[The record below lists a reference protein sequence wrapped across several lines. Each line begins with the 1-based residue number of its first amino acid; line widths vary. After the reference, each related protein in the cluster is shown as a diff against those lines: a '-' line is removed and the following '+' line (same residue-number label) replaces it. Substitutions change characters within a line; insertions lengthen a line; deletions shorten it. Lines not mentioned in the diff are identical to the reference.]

1 MRSLLLIWGSLA
13 LLGCQPCPQSTQS
26 TQSAQ
31 SAKSEQRAQSAH
43 IEKPNTL
50 TDAEERLQT
59 QAQERPSIPT
69 PELAAGN
76 SPSLYINQIQFV
88 GSHNSY
94 KQAMPDSFVKQLL
107 QLNPKILKSLEYE
120 HGPVAEQLDHGL
132 RKLELDVF
140 YVADENQFLVG
151 HVQQIDMNSNCATLR
166 ICLTQ
171 VSEWSKNNPSH
182 APIWISF
189 NAKDEEI
196 LGLPDPETF
205 TPTAFALMDSIIE
218 EVLGDQLIR
227 PVEVA
232 GLNWPLLSDTTG
244 KFIMILDEGG
254 VKRDMYY
261 QGWQQRPMFTSAPEG
276 HPAAAIMIINDPI
289 KQFDE
294 IQRLVAAGYMV
305 RTRADADTQE
315 ARDNDTRRRDAA
327 FASGA
332 QAIST
337 DYYQP
342 ATHFGNDYQVILPQA
357 IRCNPVTAP
366 VDCRVAGSN

>member
-1 MRSLLLIWGSLA
+1 MRSLLLLSAYLI
-13 LLGCQPCPQSTQS
+13 LLGCQSDEQSANSEKLSKLKEVEPSTQ
-26 TQSAQ
+26 TQ
-31 SAKSEQRAQSAH
+31 
-43 IEKPNTL
+43 P
-50 TDAEERLQT
+50 
-59 QAQERPSIPT
+59 QERPPQ
-69 PELAAGN
+69 PAADDASAG
-76 SPSLYINQIQFV
+76 LYINQIQFV

-94 KQAMPDSFVKQLL
+94 KMAMPEGFVKQLL
-107 QLNPKILKSLEYE
+107 KLNPKVVEALEYE
-120 HGPVAEQLDHGL
+120 HVTLAEQLDLGM

-140 YVADENQFLVG
+140 YVPDENQFLVG
-151 HVQQIDMNSNCATLR
+151 HVQQIDMNSNCGTLR
-166 ICLTQ
+166 ICLNQ
-171 VSEWSKNNPSH
+171 VGEWSKNNPSH

-196 LGLPDPETF
+196 LGLPDPEDF

-218 EVLGDQLIR
+218 EVLGNQLIR
-227 PVEVA
+227 PIEVA
-232 GLNWPLLSDTTG
+232 GLNWPLLSEARG
-244 KFIMILDEGG
+244 KFIMILDQGG
-254 VKRDMYY
+254 AKRDMYY
-261 QGWQQRPMFTSAPEG
+261 KGWQQRPMFTNAPEG
-276 HPAAAIMIINDPI
+276 HPAAAIMILNEPLE
-289 KQFDE
+289 QFDE

-305 RTRADADTQE
+305 RTRADADTRE

-366 VDCRVAGSN
+366 VGCWAFGDD